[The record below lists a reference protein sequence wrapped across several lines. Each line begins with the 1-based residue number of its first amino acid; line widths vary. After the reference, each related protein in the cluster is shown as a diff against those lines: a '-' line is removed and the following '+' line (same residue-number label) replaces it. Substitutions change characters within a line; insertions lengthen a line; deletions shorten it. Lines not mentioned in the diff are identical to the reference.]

1 MLEGFIGGGMSFSS
15 ATSVSFSLSPS
26 CSTRCTS
33 TNGSVGKP
41 SRSDA
46 TSIHHTSPFFALN
59 SNVST
64 SAAGKKPP
72 AMSQGKVIFCA
83 CAWALFG
90 SASLDFAMPKSAAGP
105 HEKELTE
112 RVLA

>member
-1 MLEGFIGGGMSFSS
+1 MDDGFIGGGMSVSS

-26 CSTRCTS
+26 FSTRCTS

-46 TSIHHTSPFFALN
+46 TSIHQTSPFFAVN

-64 SAAGKKPP
+64 SAAGKKLPLR
-72 AMSQGKVIFCA
+72 SQGNVIFWA

-90 SASLDFAMPKSAAGP
+90 SASVAFAMPKSAAGF
-105 HEKELTE
+105 HEKELTD
-112 RVLA
+112 RVVA